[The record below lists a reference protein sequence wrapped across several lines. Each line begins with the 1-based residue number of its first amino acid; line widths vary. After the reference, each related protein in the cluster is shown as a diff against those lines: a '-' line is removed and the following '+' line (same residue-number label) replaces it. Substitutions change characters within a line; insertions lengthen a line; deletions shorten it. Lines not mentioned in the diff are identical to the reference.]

1 MGVTLNLC
9 VERYLDSQTSYAYR
23 MSLLAVDPELRLALL
38 AVDPELRLALFN
50 LQLMLAQMG

>member
-1 MGVTLNLC
+1 
-9 VERYLDSQTSYAYR
+9 